1 MTTIQQLSVFL
12 ENREGKLYEVLE
24 AIGAAGINII
34 ASTVSDTAEY
44 GLFRLITNDNERAF
58 SLLKAKG
65 IGVHLTP
72 VIALSIDSMPGSL
85 AAKIKGFS
93 LAGLNIQYLYSVSV
107 GGKAFIIL
115 KFKMVHFKLSHFYLF

>member
-1 MTTIQQLSVFL
+1 M
-12 ENREGKLYEVLE
+12 LE

-44 GLFRLITNDNERAF
+44 GLFRLITSDNEKAF
-58 SLLKAKG
+58 ALLKEKG

-72 VIALSIDSMPGSL
+72 VIALSLDSKPGSL
-85 AAKIKGFS
+85 AAQIKCFS

-115 KFKMVHFKLSHFYLF
+115 KFDNNEAALKMMEENHFSTFTIQELATL